1 MINWDDIRKP
11 DPLGVFQPYVDN
23 WWDNDVD
30 ARTKYFLRT
39 VASGLP
45 IFGPMFQAYDNMKYM
60 DDYTRNRG
68 IGYDEIL
75 YPSRTAGA
83 QGFGSSLN
91 YVSRNIYGLYKDDK
105 RVKRARANN
114 SRRYRAYY

>member
-1 MINWDDIRKP
+1 MKWDFRKP
-11 DPLGVFQPYVDN
+11 DPLGSFQPYFDD
-23 WWDNDVD
+23 WWADEVS
-30 ARTKYFLRT
+30 ARTKYKLRT
-39 VASGLP
+39 AASGLP
-45 IFGPMFQAYDNMKYM
+45 IIGPILEAYDNMQYM

-91 YVSRNIYGLYKDDK
+91 YVSRNIYGLYKEDK
-105 RVKRARANN
+105 LRAKRSRASNY
-114 SRRYRAYY
+114 RRNRSYF

>member
-1 MINWDDIRKP
+1 VNYKSYKF

-39 VASGLP
+39 MASGLP
-45 IFGPMFQAYDNMKYM
+45 IIGPMFQAYDNMRYM

-68 IGYDEIL
+68 IDYADIK
-75 YPSRTAGA
+75 YPSRTLGA
-83 QGFGSSLN
+83 QGLGSSLN
-91 YVSRNIYGLYKDDK
+91 YVSRNIINLYKEDN
-105 RVKRARANN
+105 RAKRARASNY
-114 SRRYRAYY
+114 RRNRSYF